1 MIPRVIID
9 ECPKVL
15 FITSCR
21 DSVGVTYITVN
32 EFKRIN
38 YSINGRKRLSNMLAL
53 TQTSHFEEGLDLGL
67 GIRFKLIIFLMVP
80 KFICPSL
87 PCQILHDSTF
97 KIVGDEILSK

>member
-1 MIPRVIID
+1 MN
-9 ECPKVL
+9 VL
-15 FITSCR
+15 KYFFSPLVET
-21 DSVGVTYITVN
+21 VAVTYITVN

-53 TQTSHFEEGLDLGL
+53 TQTSHLEEGLDLGL
-67 GIRFKLIIFLMVP
+67 GIRFNLIIFLMVP

-97 KIVGDEILSK
+97 KIVGDEI